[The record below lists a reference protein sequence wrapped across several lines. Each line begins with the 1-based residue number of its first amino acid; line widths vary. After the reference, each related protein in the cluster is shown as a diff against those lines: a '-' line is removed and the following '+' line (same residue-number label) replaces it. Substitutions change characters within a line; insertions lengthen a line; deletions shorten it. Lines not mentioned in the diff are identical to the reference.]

1 MIIRGVI
8 IIDRNQ
14 SMIWHELIASLR
26 SELTKRLHSHLNV
39 HMRKCPK
46 VIELSLLL
54 CNITCLAWF
63 ELHHHYL
70 LIVYIHCTGCYG
82 MGISL
87 SSVSVE
93 CTTVGSV
100 AIGDCAYAYLAGW
113 CLCD

>member
-46 VIELSLLL
+46 VIERSLLL
-54 CNITCLAWF
+54 CVISHAWHGLNYITIT
-63 ELHHHYL
+63 YSS
-70 LIVYIHCTGCYG
+70 CTY
-82 MGISL
+82 
-87 SSVSVE
+87 
-93 CTTVGSV
+93 TVQV
-100 AIGDCAYAYLAGW
+100 VMEWVFPHLV
-113 CLCD
+113 LV